1 MADLSSFDI
10 YSSAGASPY
19 IDTIKMT
26 STHLTRWYIDT
37 RHLTNTT
44 EDLPLITTL
53 QESDQTAVRK
63 YLRLPDRHMSLAS
76 SLLKYLFIHRTCR
89 IPWAEVIISRTPKP
103 HQRPCF
109 IPSGHESRP
118 ATQIP
123 AVEFN
128 VTHQASFVA
137 LAGCVV
143 PSTAE
148 TEVQRDG
155 AAAAAAA
162 ATQAAVYSTPEPS
175 SAPIPSVPQVG
186 IDVTCVDEPGR
197 RRDKAP
203 KTLRDVTDFIDIFKE
218 VFSQRELDTMKKA
231 ASFSSTRPLAE
242 IIKSALRLFYA
253 YWALKEA
260 YIKMTG
266 EALLAPWL
274 RELEFT
280 NVVAPPPV
288 ADDETDKWGDPYTGV
303 QTWLYGKRVE
313 DVRVELVAFEADYM
327 VATAARG
334 ANLGQAVKG
343 GVAGSEM
350 DPWKVLVS
358 VDIEKDVRPCATGAC
373 QCLA

>member
-1 MADLSSFDI
+1 MA
-10 YSSAGASPY
+10 
-19 IDTIKMT
+19 

-44 EDLPLITTL
+44 QDLPLLTTL
-53 QESDQTAVRK
+53 QETEQTSIKK

-76 SLLKYLFIHRTCR
+76 NLLKYLYIHQTCR
-89 IPWAEVIISRTPKP
+89 IPWNEVVISRTPKP

-109 IPSGHESRP
+109 IPSGNESRP
-118 ATQIP
+118 AGEIP

-137 LAGCVV
+137 LAGCVIH
-143 PSTAE
+143 STAKQG
-148 TEVQRDG
+148 VQDDDSL
-155 AAAAAAA
+155 A
-162 ATQAAVYSTPEPS
+162 ATQAAVFSAPKPS

-197 RRDKAP
+197 RRDKAS
-203 KTLRDVTDFIDIFKE
+203 KTLKDVTDFIDIFKE
-218 VFSQRELDTMKKA
+218 VFSQKELDTMKQA
-231 ASFSSTRPLAE
+231 ASPSSSRPLAE
-242 IIKSALRLFYA
+242 VIKSAMRLFYA

-274 RELEFT
+274 RQLEFT
-280 NVVAPPPV
+280 NVLAPPPV
-288 ADDETDKWGDPYTGV
+288 ADDEADKWGDPYTGV

-313 DVRVELVAFEADYM
+313 DVRVELVAFETDYLI
-327 VATAARG
+327 ATAARG
-334 ANLGQAVKG
+334 ANLGEAVRG
-343 GVAGSEM
+343 GD
-350 DPWKVLVS
+350 DPWRELVS
-358 VDIEKDVRPCATGAC
+358 VDIERDVRPCATGTC

>member
-1 MADLSSFDI
+1 MA
-10 YSSAGASPY
+10 
-19 IDTIKMT
+19 

-37 RHLTNTT
+37 RQLTNTT
-44 EDLPLITTL
+44 QDLPLLTTL
-53 QESDQTAVRK
+53 QESDQTSIRK

-76 SLLKYLFIHRTCR
+76 SLLKYLYIHQTCR
-89 IPWAEVIISRTPKP
+89 IPWSEVIISRTPKP

-109 IPSGHESRP
+109 IPSGNESRP
-118 ATQIP
+118 ATEMP

-143 PSTAE
+143 PSK
-148 TEVQRDG
+148 EVKATDG
-155 AAAAAAA
+155 AAPA
-162 ATQAAVYSTPEPS
+162 ATQAAVFSAPEPS

-203 KTLRDVTDFIDIFKE
+203 KTLKDVTDFIDIFKE
-218 VFSQRELDTMKKA
+218 VFSQRELDTMKQA
-231 ASFSSTRPLAE
+231 AVPSSSSRPLAE
-242 IIKSALRLFYA
+242 VIKSAMRLFYA

-280 NVVAPPPV
+280 NVLAPSPV
-288 ADDETDKWGDPYTGV
+288 ADEETDKWSDPYTGV

-313 DVRVELVAFEADYM
+313 DVRVELVSFETDYL

-334 ANLGQAVKG
+334 ANLGEAVT
-343 GVAGSEM
+343 GSEI
-350 DPWKVLVS
+350 DSWKEMVS
-358 VDIEKDVRPCATGAC
+358 VDIERDVRPCATGTC

>member
-1 MADLSSFDI
+1 MA
-10 YSSAGASPY
+10 
-19 IDTIKMT
+19 

-44 EDLPLITTL
+44 QDLPLITTL
-53 QESDQTAVRK
+53 RETEQTSIRK

-76 SLLKYLFIHRTCR
+76 SLLKYLYIHQTCR
-89 IPWAEVIISRTPKP
+89 IPWSEVIISRTPKP

-109 IPSGHESRP
+109 IPSGNESRP
-118 ATQIP
+118 AAEIP
-123 AVEFN
+123 TVEFN

-143 PSTAE
+143 PSTEAK
-148 TEVQRDG
+148 TESG
-155 AAAAAAA
+155 AATAAAK
-162 ATQAAVYSTPEPS
+162 TQAAVYSAPEPS

-203 KTLRDVTDFIDIFKE
+203 KTLKDVTDFIDIFQE
-218 VFSQRELDTMKKA
+218 VFSQKELDTMKQA
-231 ASFSSTRPLAE
+231 TLSPSSSPRPLAE
-242 IIKSALRLFYA
+242 AIKSAMRLFYA

-274 RELEFT
+274 RQLEFT
-280 NVVAPPPV
+280 NVLAPPPV
-288 ADDETDKWGDPYTGV
+288 ADEETDKWSAPYTGV

-313 DVRVELVAFEADYM
+313 DVRVELVAFETDYL

-334 ANLGQAVKG
+334 ANLGEAVT
-343 GVAGSEM
+343 GSNS
-350 DPWKVLVS
+350 DPWKALVS
-358 VDIEKDVRPCATGAC
+358 VDIERDVRPCATGTC